1 VTFLEPIDVGV
12 VTWNTRDLTVG
23 ALRRLVDSYPADLL
37 RLLVRDNGSHDGTA
51 EAIAAAVPHAEVEAG
66 EDNLG
71 FAGGMNR
78 LLERSEAPWFLCLN
92 PDAWPLPGGIQA
104 LLAAA
109 RRHER
114 AAAVAPRLE
123 QPDGTLEHSTHR
135 FPSLRLAAAA
145 AAPPSLIGRRLGDRM
160 LLEGAW
166 SHDRLRQVDWAVGA
180 ALLMRR
186 SAIESVGG
194 FDERFFMYAEDLE
207 WCWRARRRGWE
218 IWFDPT
224 ARFTHVGNASGAQ
237 RYRAR
242 RSAAYFRNTYRFYRR
257 EHGAA
262 AMRVYR
268 NLNLVGS
275 ARQWAGARMRGDHE
289 AMKYW
294 RRVARVHRESVQE
307 VDVHPPVAD

>member
-1 VTFLEPIDVGV
+1 MTALEPIDVGV
-12 VTWNTRDLTVG
+12 VTWNTRELTVA
-23 ALRRLVDSYPADLL
+23 ALRRLTESYPAQLL

-51 EAIAAAVPHAEVEAG
+51 EAIAAAFPQAELDAG
-66 EDNLG
+66 SENLG

-78 LLERSEAPWFLCLN
+78 LLERAEGPWFLALN
-92 PDAWPLPGGIQA
+92 PDAWPEPDGIQA

-109 RRHER
+109 HRWEG

-123 QPDGTLEHSTHR
+123 RPDGSLEHSTHR
-135 FPSLRLAAAA
+135 FPSVRLAAAA
-145 AAPPSLIGRRLGDRM
+145 ALPLGLVGRRLGDRL

-166 SHDRLRQVDWAVGA
+166 DHDRPRQVDWAVGA

-186 SAIESVGG
+186 TAIDAVGG

-218 IWFDPT
+218 IWFDPA

-242 RSAAYFRNTYRFYRR
+242 RTAAYFRNTYRFYRR

-262 AMRVYR
+262 SLRAYR
-268 NLNLVGS
+268 SLNLAGS
-275 ARQWAGARMRGDHE
+275 ARQWAGARLRGDEE

-294 RRVARVHRESVQE
+294 RRVARVHREPVQE
-307 VDVHPPVAD
+307 MDITPPVLD